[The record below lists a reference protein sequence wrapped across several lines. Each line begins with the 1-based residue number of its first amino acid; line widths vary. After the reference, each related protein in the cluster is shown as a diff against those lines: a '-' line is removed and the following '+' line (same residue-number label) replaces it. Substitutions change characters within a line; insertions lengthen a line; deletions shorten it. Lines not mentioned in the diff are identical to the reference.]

1 MSSSLEGYE
10 IRHETQTDLISVPK
24 WCILDWFTEFLYKAV
39 FIFAFAVCLVF
50 SINFLS
56 KHRYTPFLLF
66 AFLTVVFGG
75 FALGVF
81 GFGDDQ

>member
-1 MSSSLEGYE
+1 MSSSLEGSE

-24 WCILDWFTEFLYKAV
+24 WCLLDWFTEFLYKAV
-39 FIFAFAVCLVF
+39 SIFAFAISLVF
-50 SINFLS
+50 AIHFLS
-56 KHRYTPFLLF
+56 KHRYTGFSLF